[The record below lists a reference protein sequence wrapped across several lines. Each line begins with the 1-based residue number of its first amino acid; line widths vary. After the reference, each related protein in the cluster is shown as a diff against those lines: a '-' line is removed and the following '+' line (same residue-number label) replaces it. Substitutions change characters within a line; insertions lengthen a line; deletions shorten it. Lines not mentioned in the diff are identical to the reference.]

1 MEVSRVHF
9 KHILYATDFSENAE
23 YACSY
28 AKSVADQYN
37 AEITLLH
44 VIKEELPD
52 FMIFDAGMDRTSKE
66 VSNRLTMQKELDKEQ
81 KAQIISRIE
90 EEYSEKTGIKRYII
104 EKGNPVKI
112 IIKTVEEEA
121 CDLIVMGFKGRST
134 FEDFLMGDT
143 IRHVISKVKIPVLVV
158 QNQSKK

>member
-1 MEVSRVHF
+1 MEVSKVHF

-81 KAQIISRIE
+81 KDQIISRIE
-90 EEYSEKTGIKRYII
+90 KEYGEKTGIKRYIV
-104 EKGNPVKI
+104 EKGNPVKV
-112 IIKTVEEEA
+112 IIKVVEDEA
-121 CDLIVMGFKGRST
+121 CDLLVMGFKGRST

-143 IRHVISKVKIPVLVV
+143 IRRVISKVKIPVLVV
-158 QNQSKK
+158 QNKSKN

>member
-1 MEVSRVHF
+1 MEVSKVHF

-81 KAQIISRIE
+81 KDQIISRIE
-90 EEYSEKTGIKRYII
+90 SEYSLKTGIKRYIV
-104 EKGNPVKI
+104 EKGNPVKVI
-112 IIKTVEEEA
+112 ISVVEEEA
-121 CDLIVMGFKGRST
+121 CDLLVMGFKGRST

-143 IRHVISKVKIPVLVV
+143 IRRVISKVKIPVLVI
-158 QNQSKK
+158 QNKNKK

>member
-1 MEVSRVHF
+1 MEVSKVHF

-37 AEITLLH
+37 AAITLLH
-44 VIKEELPD
+44 VIKDELPD

-81 KAQIISRIE
+81 KDQIISRIE
-90 EEYSEKTGIKRYII
+90 AEYGDKAGIKNYIV
-104 EKGNPVKI
+104 EKGNPAKV
-112 IIKTVEEEA
+112 IIKVVEEEA

-134 FEDFLMGDT
+134 FEDLLMGDT
-143 IRHVISKVKIPVLVV
+143 VRHVISKVEIPVLVV
-158 QNQSKK
+158 QNKTKK

>member
-1 MEVSRVHF
+1 MEVSKVHF

-81 KAQIISRIE
+81 KDQIISRIE
-90 EEYSEKTGIKRYII
+90 SEYSEKTGIKRYIV
-104 EKGNPVKI
+104 EKGNPVKV
-112 IIKTVEEEA
+112 IIKVVEEEA
-121 CDLIVMGFKGRST
+121 CDLLVMGFKGRST

>member
-1 MEVSRVHF
+1 MEISKVHF

-23 YACSY
+23 HACAY
-28 AKSVADQYN
+28 AKSIADQYN

-81 KAQIISRIE
+81 KSQIISRIE
-90 EEYSEKTGIKRYII
+90 AEYSKKTGINRYIV
-104 EKGNPVKI
+104 EKGNPVRV
-112 IIKTVEEEA
+112 IIKVIEEKD

-143 IRHVISKVKIPVLVV
+143 VRHVISKVNIPVLIV
-158 QNQSKK
+158 QNKTKK

>member
-1 MEVSRVHF
+1 MEVSKVHF
-9 KHILYATDFSENAE
+9 RHILYATDFSENAE

-28 AKSVADQYN
+28 AKSVANQYN

-81 KAQIISRIE
+81 KDQIISRIE
-90 EEYSEKTGIKRYII
+90 SEYSLKTGIKRYIV
-104 EKGNPVKI
+104 EKGNPVKVI
-112 IIKTVEEEA
+112 ISVVEEEA
-121 CDLIVMGFKGRST
+121 CDLLVMGFKGRST

-143 IRHVISKVKIPVLVV
+143 IRRVISKVKIPVLVI
-158 QNQSKK
+158 QNKNKK